1 MRREHLKW
9 ALRIMKIA
17 IGIEYDGSRFHGWQS
32 QPSGET
38 VQDHLERALAAI
50 AGETLRLAAAGRTDA
65 GVHALAQVAHFET
78 AAARPTSA
86 WVRGVNTLLPQTVAV
101 QWAVPVAD
109 DFHARYSAVS
119 RSYRYV
125 LYNHPVRP
133 ALHHGRV
140 GWFHAPLDPAAMRAA
155 AAHLAGEH
163 DFSAFRSSEC
173 QAKSP
178 VRNLRTCAIHQ
189 RGPYLSFELTANGFL
204 HHMVR
209 NIVGCLVHIGKGRQP
224 PGWMGEVLSS
234 RDRNQAAPTFAPD
247 GLYLTAV
254 EYAPAWNL
262 PEFSLRTSI
271 LPEPVPA

>member
-1 MRREHLKW
+1 
-9 ALRIMKIA
+9 MKIA

-38 VQDHLERALAAI
+38 VQDHLERALASI
-50 AGETLRLAAAGRTDA
+50 AGEPVRLAAAGRTDA

-78 AAARPTSA
+78 SVLRPESA
-86 WVRGVNTLLPQTVAV
+86 WVRGVNALLAPSVAV
-101 QWAVPVAD
+101 QWAVPVAE

-140 GWFHAPLDPAAMRAA
+140 GWFHLPLDTEAMSAAL
-155 AAHLAGEH
+155 AHLSGEH

-178 VRNLRTCAIHQ
+178 VRTLQ
-189 RGPYLSFELTANGFL
+189 RAVIERHGVYLSFEFTANGFL

-209 NIVGCLVHIGKGRQP
+209 NIVGCLVYVGKGKYPAERLA
-224 PGWMGEVLSS
+224 EVLAS
-234 RDRNQAAPTFAPD
+234 RDRRLAAPTFPPD
-247 GLYLTAV
+247 GLYLEAV
-254 EYAPAWNL
+254 EYAPGWKL
-262 PEFSLRTSI
+262 PAFESNRVVF
-271 LPEPVPA
+271 PELTLA

>member
-1 MRREHLKW
+1 
-9 ALRIMKIA
+9 MKIA

-50 AGETLRLAAAGRTDA
+50 AGEDVRLAGAGRTDA
-65 GVHALAQVAHFET
+65 GVHAVAQVAHFET
-78 AAARPTSA
+78 AAARPASA
-86 WVRGVNTLLPQTVAV
+86 WVRGVNTLLPHAVAV
-101 QWAVPVAD
+101 KWAVPVAD

-125 LYNHPVRP
+125 LCNHPVRP

-178 VRNLRTCAIHQ
+178 VRTLHAWAIHQ
-189 RGPYLSFELTANGFL
+189 RGAYFSFEFTANGFL

-209 NIVGCLVHIGKGRQP
+209 NIVGCLVYVGKGKHP
-224 PGWMGEVLSS
+224 PGWVAEVLAG
-234 RDRNQAAPTFAPD
+234 RDRTQAAPTFSPD

-254 EYAPAWNL
+254 DYAPGWNL
-262 PEFSLRTSI
+262 PAFEPRMSI

>member
-1 MRREHLKW
+1 
-9 ALRIMKIA
+9 MKIA

-50 AGETLRLAAAGRTDA
+50 AGEEVRLAAAGRTDA
-65 GVHALAQVAHFET
+65 GVHAAAQVAHFET
-78 AAARPTSA
+78 AAARPASA
-86 WVRGVNTLLPQTVAV
+86 WVRGVNTLLPQAVAV

-109 DFHARYSAVS
+109 DFHARYSAIS

-140 GWFHAPLDPAAMRAA
+140 GWFHAPLNSDAMRAA

-178 VRNLRTCAIHQ
+178 VRTLHSWAIHQ
-189 RGPYLSFELTANGFL
+189 RGAYLSFELTANGFL

-209 NIVGCLVHIGKGRQP
+209 NIVGCLVYVGKGKHP
-224 PGWMGEVLSS
+224 PGWIAEVLAG
-234 RDRNQAAPTFAPD
+234 RDRTQAAPTFSPD

-254 EYAPAWNL
+254 EYAPGWNL
-262 PEFSLRTSI
+262 PAFQARMSV